1 MCHSGVYGLVSAG
14 FLALL
19 ALAIYTGMTVNFFS
33 KRYIDWRFSWSYILG
48 WIGII
53 LAFAA
58 GTFHFIA
65 CFFYKICGG
74 YIYIYIYKIPFVCFL
89 QNLENI

>member
-1 MCHSGVYGLVSAG
+1 MCGVYGLVSAG

-65 CFFYKICGG
+65 CFFTKYVNMWGGGGG
-74 YIYIYIYKIPFVCFL
+74 YIYHHIYKIPFVCFFA
-89 QNLENI
+89 N

>member
-1 MCHSGVYGLVSAG
+1 MCGVYGLVSAG

-58 GTFHFIA
+58 GTFNFIA
-65 CFFYKICGG
+65 CFFTKYVGG
-74 YIYIYIYKIPFVCFL
+74 IYIYIYKIPFICFL